1 MAANIFP
8 NVLIEVATNLVAIVR
23 RGGVLVT
30 SGVVV
35 PRASEAADAVCAAGF
50 GLEERR
56 SQGNW
61 VGMVFR
67 KP

>member
-1 MAANIFP
+1 VAANVFP
-8 NVLIEVATNLVAIVR
+8 NVLIELAPSLAATVR

-35 PRASEAADAVCAAGF
+35 ARAEGAADAVRAAGL
-50 GLEERR
+50 GLEGRR
-56 SQGNW
+56 SRGNW